1 MEVIFMK
8 IAVTYDN
15 GEIFQH
21 FGKTGQFKVYQIEEK
36 KIAST
41 EVVDT
46 EGNGHGA
53 LADFLKGLGADTV
66 ICGGIGE
73 GARTSLSKAGIQL
86 YPGVTGAAD
95 PAVEALLDGSLVY
108 SLDACCSH
116 HGKDG
121 H

>member
-1 MEVIFMK
+1 MEVVLMK

-21 FGKTGQFKVYQIEEK
+21 FGKTEQFKIYQIEEK
-36 KIAST
+36 NIAST
-41 EVVDT
+41 EVVNT
-46 EGNGHGA
+46 QGSGHGA
-53 LADFLKGLGADTV
+53 LAEFLKGLGADAV

-73 GARTSLSKAGIQL
+73 GARTSLSEAGIRL

-95 PAVEALLDGSLVY
+95 SAVEALLDGSLVY
-108 SLDACCSH
+108 NLETCCSL
-116 HGKDG
+116 HGKDS

>member
-1 MEVIFMK
+1 MEVILMK

-21 FGKTGQFKVYQIEEK
+21 FGKTKQFKVYQIEEK

-41 EVVDT
+41 EVVDI
-46 EGNGHGA
+46 EGNGQGA
-53 LADFLKGLGADTV
+53 LADFLKGLGADAV

-73 GARTSLSKAGIQL
+73 GARTSLGKAGIQL

-95 PAVEALLDGSLVY
+95 PAAEALLEGSLVY
-108 SLDACCSH
+108 NPDACCSH

>member
-1 MEVIFMK
+1 MK

-21 FGKTGQFKVYQIEEK
+21 FGKTEHFKIYQMEEK
-36 KIAST
+36 KITST
-41 EVVDT
+41 EVIDT
-46 EGNGHGA
+46 KGSGHGA
-53 LADFLKGLGADTV
+53 LAEFLKGLGADAV

-73 GARTSLSKAGIQL
+73 GARTSLSKAGIRL

-108 SLDACCSH
+108 DLEVRCSH

>member
-1 MEVIFMK
+1 MEVVFMK

-21 FGKTGQFKVYQIEEK
+21 FGKTEHFKIYQMEEK
-36 KIAST
+36 KITST

-46 EGNGHGA
+46 KGSGHGA
-53 LADFLKGLGADTV
+53 LAEFLKGLGADAV

-73 GARTSLSKAGIQL
+73 GARTSLSKAGIRL

-108 SLDACCSH
+108 NLEVRCSH